1 MFQVEKERNDQL
13 TGIVTGDTV
22 PEDLLKIELS
32 EQTNAEAS
40 DNLNIVKEGSPGK
53 SVSASQHSNR
63 SSPEKDFSSSSVI
76 NPAPDVIK
84 QSFIEERDGA
94 KTEIS
99 ITSGYV
105 LAEESPK
112 KLKKGKKSERR
123 DETKGETYRQLRR
136 RNIIMEAVR
145 QHSVIDDPTKLY
157 KMIQESEI
165 QEGQSAK
172 MDKKSLMRL
181 ISKLG
186 KEGQIHNIRCV
197 FQNRDRRKIL
207 HFVCEPGID
216 ESNTVIQSA
225 IEQAK
230 LKFNIHSRSSD
241 SFDGN
246 KTRDADFLSDSVTES
261 LAEMSELEE
270 TLPSENANTTT
281 TTTATTSSQRQG
293 RKYGLQ
299 PKFVKMRE
307 LHLLMFYLIYGYS
320 GEADLDQA
328 ATIEQLRRDGLVEDA
343 VAEELT
349 DMTIYTS
356 YVSWKMFIPPLPAH
370 QVLVLV
376 KHHSQKTK
384 NIRKTLSAIAG
395 QPLQSILI

>member
-157 KMIQESEI
+157 KMIQESEVR
-165 QEGQSAK
+165 EGQSAK

-197 FQNRDRRKIL
+197 FRNGDRKKVRAVNGISRKL
-207 HFVCEPGID
+207 
-216 ESNTVIQSA
+216 
-225 IEQAK
+225 
-230 LKFNIHSRSSD
+230 
-241 SFDGN
+241 
-246 KTRDADFLSDSVTES
+246 
-261 LAEMSELEE
+261 
-270 TLPSENANTTT
+270 
-281 TTTATTSSQRQG
+281 
-293 RKYGLQ
+293 
-299 PKFVKMRE
+299 
-307 LHLLMFYLIYGYS
+307 
-320 GEADLDQA
+320 
-328 ATIEQLRRDGLVEDA
+328 
-343 VAEELT
+343 
-349 DMTIYTS
+349 
-356 YVSWKMFIPPLPAH
+356 
-370 QVLVLV
+370 
-376 KHHSQKTK
+376 
-384 NIRKTLSAIAG
+384 
-395 QPLQSILI
+395 

>member
-197 FQNRDRRKIL
+197 FQNRERRKLL

-270 TLPSENANTTT
+270 TLPSENANT

-376 KHHSQKTK
+376 EHHSQKTK
-384 NIRKTLSAIAG
+384 NIRKTLSTI
-395 QPLQSILI
+395 IV

>member
-1 MFQVEKERNDQL
+1 M
-13 TGIVTGDTV
+13 
-22 PEDLLKIELS
+22 
-32 EQTNAEAS
+32 
-40 DNLNIVKEGSPGK
+40 
-53 SVSASQHSNR
+53 
-63 SSPEKDFSSSSVI
+63 
-76 NPAPDVIK
+76 
-84 QSFIEERDGA
+84 
-94 KTEIS
+94 
-99 ITSGYV
+99 
-105 LAEESPK
+105 
-112 KLKKGKKSERR
+112 
-123 DETKGETYRQLRR
+123 
-136 RNIIMEAVR
+136 
-145 QHSVIDDPTKLY
+145 
-157 KMIQESEI
+157 
-165 QEGQSAK
+165 
-172 MDKKSLMRL
+172 
-181 ISKLG
+181 
-186 KEGQIHNIRCV
+186 
-197 FQNRDRRKIL
+197 
-207 HFVCEPGID
+207 CEPGID

-241 SFDGN
+241 SCDGN

-384 NIRKTLSAIAG
+384 NIRKTLITSITFESNYYRAG
-395 QPLQSILI
+395 VLAGA